1 MANEEEEEVKLIL
14 LGESGVGKTA
24 IIKRYLYD
32 EFSSI
37 RTPSDSMHYVEKD
50 LTINKRKIKLNVWDT
65 IGQEKYRSFTN
76 LFFKNANIVILVY
89 DITNKK
95 SFEEIK
101 NYWYKEAKSRTSPN
115 INKFIFI

>member
-1 MANEEEEEVKLIL
+1 MSEECDYRCKIVLV
-14 LGESGVGKTA
+14 GESGVGKTC
-24 IIKRYLYD
+24 IINRFVDNVFDPSVKTTIASS
-32 EFSSI
+32 FST
-37 RTPSDSMHYVEKD
+37 RCEKYND
-50 LTINKRKIKLNVWDT
+50 KLIEMNVWDT